1 VDLETTSV
9 WILPEEEYN
18 ASLNTNVIQRYA
30 QRGSYRVLSIESFSR
45 EAEPAFSFEPL
56 ALLFIKSPVLLEAR
70 DQQILH
76 SYPELLK
83 RLLEK
88 CLPQLIPG
96 GFLVVETRDVR
107 VDGYIEPMGKY
118 VIDALHH
125 QKLWLKEI
133 VIVTSERKS
142 PLPPRKNDE
151 NLEIVHQYL
160 LVYEVLE

>member
-1 VDLETTSV
+1 
-9 WILPEEEYN
+9 
-18 ASLNTNVIQRYA
+18 
-30 QRGSYRVLSIESFSR
+30 
-45 EAEPAFSFEPL
+45 
-56 ALLFIKSPVLLEAR
+56 
-70 DQQILH
+70 
-76 SYPELLK
+76 
-83 RLLEK
+83 
-88 CLPQLIPG
+88 
-96 GFLVVETRDVR
+96 
-107 VDGYIEPMGKY
+107 MGKY